1 MVGATARRHH
11 PNPAEAHRRWRGER
25 SKPGRLGV
33 RDHHTRSLCAES
45 PAQTEQ
51 WCCWLCRRRNIFGR
65 TCARGRG
72 MRDAGRWSELRI
84 PGIAAQ
90 TRMVSLARIRLVSRK
105 SPRIFKRIICDDVS
119 EFEFHMP
126 SHAVR
131 SLSRVWVTAAPDERY
146 ELALAPG
153 GTQGRDVR
161 HRRPPAA
168 RLVMNARDGG

>member
-1 MVGATARRHH
+1 MQTAPYGGAQVCAWTCKTPLNSVGATARRHH

-25 SKPGRLGV
+25 SKPVRLDV
-33 RDHHTRSLCAES
+33 RDHHTRSLGAES

-51 WCCWLCRRRNIFGR
+51 WCCWLCRPAEHLWTNV
-65 TCARGRG
+65 CARA
-72 MRDAGRWSELRI
+72 RDADRRSELRI

-119 EFEFHMP
+119 EFESHMP

-131 SLSRVWVTAAPDERY
+131 SLW
-146 ELALAPG
+146 LIF
-153 GTQGRDVR
+153 GTSK
-161 HRRPPAA
+161 
-168 RLVMNARDGG
+168 NARGSA

>member
-1 MVGATARRHH
+1 MAV
-11 PNPAEAHRRWRGER
+11 PLSMSAEAHRRWRGER

-105 SPRIFKRIICDDVS
+105 SPRIFKRIVCDDVS
-119 EFEFHMP
+119 EI
-126 SHAVR
+126 AV
-131 SLSRVWVTAAPDERY
+131 
-146 ELALAPG
+146 
-153 GTQGRDVR
+153 GTLITE
-161 HRRPPAA
+161 RPPHRSVRAQFGHTA
-168 RLVMNARDGG
+168 PTLGV